1 MLNRR
6 FEMFVFA
13 MTTAIGLRRFL
24 SRSGSLPG
32 VTAIMLSSTLIA
44 CVGCGDS
51 KVAVPPSSTPG
62 TVAASPSAETKADAL
77 ADVLLRAKTGD
88 IDTAIQRFVSSAPDN
103 WIESTSLE
111 DIRMS
116 EASFANL
123 DPAEKSRFQQQF
135 IDRVGEIKGFTRT
148 VMDRANDARQKGDTE
163 TAERYLEA
171 VNRLGRQLRDS
182 DTVIV
187 FQQTGKAL
195 AEVKLSE

>member
-1 MLNRR
+1 
-6 FEMFVFA
+6 
-13 MTTAIGLRRFL
+13 
-24 SRSGSLPG
+24 
-32 VTAIMLSSTLIA
+32 
-44 CVGCGDS
+44 
-51 KVAVPPSSTPG
+51 
-62 TVAASPSAETKADAL
+62 
-77 ADVLLRAKTGD
+77 
-88 IDTAIQRFVSSAPDN
+88 
-103 WIESTSLE
+103 
-111 DIRMS
+111 MS

-163 TAERYLEA
+163 TAKRYLEA
-171 VNRLGRQLRDS
+171 VNCLGRQLRDS